1 MQSVAIIKLYT
12 NIETQSRSFNQRC
25 ILPSSQAGK
34 SPNAALSPGVFPL
47 FLQLL
52 PKPNPVF
59 PSYLFPF
66 SDLAQIR
73 HLSWLFSSPV
83 PKGWESTWCT
93 FSSTLMSSLSMA
105 LWFSF
110 CVLILWR
117 QQKWKSSNKKPFQ
130 KELASAWVL
139 QTSCKYFSKNNLTR
153 FPLWFLFLLSLFCT
167 AESQNNCSF
176 WLVLLKIL
184 IFI

>member
-1 MQSVAIIKLYT
+1 MQLYLLVSSLCFSSCFQNLIQYSPVT
-12 NIETQSRSFNQRC
+12 CSHSW
-25 ILPSSQAGK
+25 ILLT
-34 SPNAALSPGVFPL
+34 LS
-47 FLQLL
+47 
-52 PKPNPVF
+52 
-59 PSYLFPF
+59 
-66 SDLAQIR
+66 R

-83 PKGWESTWCT
+83 PKGWENTWCT

-153 FPLWFLFLLSLFCT
+153 SPLWFLFLLSLFYT

-184 IFI
+184 FFI